1 MRVLKVCVGAAL
13 GLVLLAGGCSDSNVH
28 TDDDDDCD
36 DPPPIVCDGFQEMEP
51 NDELLD
57 YNFVGILPDFTP
69 PPICARF
76 DPLDLDSGADVFY
89 FVLQP
94 ENDAPTIITNWVLTT
109 AEDVLPYLEFYQSQ
123 FDDNGDV
130 TEITLIGTF
139 YGEDGYIEVLDYNV
153 SYQFLSKRDLYVRVG
168 GISALPLETYP
179 YEISYWT
186 HQ

>member
-1 MRVLKVCVGAAL
+1 MRALKVCVGAAL
-13 GLVLLAGGCSDSNVH
+13 GLVLLAGGCSDSTVH
-28 TDDDDDCD
+28 TDDDHDCD

-57 YNFVGILPDFTP
+57 YNFVGVLPDFTP

-94 ENDAPTIITNWVLTT
+94 ENDAPIIITNWVLTT

-123 FDDNGDV
+123 FDEDGDV

-186 HQ
+186 YQ